1 MTKVQ
6 ALAPNFVTQANP
18 NWKERPLWSLFE
30 LKKEIVGESWTD
42 FTLLSLTKRGVIVRD
57 LSESKGKFP
66 ESFDGY
72 QKVLKD
78 DFIFC
83 LFDVQETPRTV
94 GLVKEEGMITSAYT
108 RMVLKS
114 DEVNP
119 LYLEKLLIA
128 FDDFKRFKPY
138 YSGLRNT
145 VQKET
150 FFSTRIALPSLKEQ
164 DLIVSFLTRE
174 LLEIDDLIERQ
185 LELIESLE
193 QRKAA
198 VIIEAT
204 SNGIDSNT
212 NLGESKIKWIKAHPK
227 HWTVV
232 PLFHLSTERKSGN
245 KGLQEKNL
253 LSLSYGRIVKKDI
266 ETNEGLLPESFE
278 GYQIV
283 EPSDIVFRFTDLQ
296 NDKKSLRSALVEERG
311 IITSAYV
318 AIAVHGIDS
327 RYFNYLMRA
336 YDLVKV
342 FYSMGGGLRQS
353 LTYSDVRFLPILMPT
368 IKEQIAIADHLDF
381 EVAQIDELLKT
392 CKLMILELQTRKS
405 ALNEAAVLGRLSTEV
420 IGGN

>member
-1 MTKVQ
+1 MNRVR
-6 ALAPNFVTQANP
+6 ALAPNFAVQANP
-18 NWKERPLWSLFE
+18 KWNERPLWSLFE
-30 LKKEIVGESWTD
+30 LKKEIVGETWTD

-57 LSESKGKFP
+57 LTDSKGKFP

-72 QKVLKD
+72 QKVKKD

-94 GLVKEEGMITSAYT
+94 GLALEEGMITSAYT

-114 DEVNP
+114 DEVDP
-119 LYLEKLLIA
+119 QYLEKLMIA

-145 VQKET
+145 IQKET
-150 FFSTRIALPSLKEQ
+150 FFSTRIALPPLEEQ
-164 DLIVSFLTRE
+164 GQIVEFLTRE
-174 LLEIDDLIERQ
+174 NSEIDDLIARQ
-185 LELIESLE
+185 LELIKSLE

-198 VIIEAT
+198 VVVEAT
-204 SNGIDSNT
+204 TKGT
-212 NLGESKIKWIKAHPK
+212 NSKNSLGDSKIRWIKTYPS
-227 HWTVV
+227 HWKVM
-232 PLFHLSTERKSGN
+232 PLFNLSAERKSVN

-253 LSLSYGRIVKKDI
+253 LSLSYGKIVNKNID
-266 ETNEGLLPESFE
+266 TNEGLLPESFE

-318 AIAVHGIDS
+318 AIAVNGIDS
-327 RYFNYLMRA
+327 RYFNYLMRG

-353 LTYSDVRFLPILMPT
+353 LTYSDVRFLPILVPSEN
-368 IKEQIAIADHLDF
+368 EQKLIADYLDS
-381 EVAQIDELLKT
+381 EMTQIDELLLT
-392 CKLMILELQTRKS
+392 CKSMISELQTRKS
-405 ALNEAAVLGRLSTEV
+405 ALNEAAVLGRLSKEE
-420 IGGN
+420 IGVN